1 MNAILI
7 AQFIVIVY
15 RLSSDTFKTHRM
27 NFRLA
32 EKFERTLRTQ
42 GAVQYFRSV
51 RTNSERLGV

>member
-15 RLSSDTFKTHRM
+15 RMSSDTFKRHRM

-32 EKFERTLRTQ
+32 EKFDRALRTQ
-42 GAVQYFRSV
+42 GTVQYFRSV
-51 RTNSERLGV
+51 RTEL